1 MANRVRNHQIIFRV
15 TEHERELIEQK
26 MQQIGVTNMQA
37 YLRKMAID
45 GYALTLDLSELK
57 EMNALLRRCSNNIN
71 QIAKRLHETGRIYD
85 VDIAD
90 VQEMQKSLWEALNK
104 LLLRL
109 SEFSC

>member
-1 MANRVRNHQIIFRV
+1 MANRVRDQQIIFRV
-15 TEHERELIEQK
+15 TEHERKLIEQK

-45 GYALTLDLSELK
+45 GYALTLDLSELN
-57 EMNALLRRCSNNIN
+57 EMNTLLRRCSNNIN

-85 VDIAD
+85 VDIVD
-90 VQEMQKSLWEALNK
+90 VQEMQKSLWETINR

-109 SEFSC
+109 SELSC